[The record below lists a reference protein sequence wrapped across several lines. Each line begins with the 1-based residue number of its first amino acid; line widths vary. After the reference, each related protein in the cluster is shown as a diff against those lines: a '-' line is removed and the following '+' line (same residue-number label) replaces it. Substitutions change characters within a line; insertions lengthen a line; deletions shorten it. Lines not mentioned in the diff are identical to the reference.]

1 MLLFYWIICFFTF
14 YLLVIAHLISDFIL
28 QSNLALKKSRINR
41 YMTAHCA
48 IATFA
53 FLIPLLN
60 YPLGKS
66 LLGALIIFI
75 SHLVIDNLKKSAD
88 LLFKLNPEKYLS

>member
-1 MLLFYWIICFFTF
+1 
-14 YLLVIAHLISDFIL
+14 
-28 QSNLALKKSRINR
+28 
-41 YMTAHCA
+41 MTAHCA

-88 LLFKLNPEKYLS
+88 LLFKLNPEKYLSWAFLGIDQILHITVIFFTFQSLFY